1 MIPSVSKHDLQH
13 GSKES
18 GFVSA
23 QSVLDD
29 LPFSLSENTTKFHQN
44 NNHRYSL
51 EILNSY
57 RRKLDVQLECFSG
70 RESVKVSRDAQL
82 HPWAAALFTDR
93 NSLFAAPDVEQLRL
107 PHQSSRTLMSRSEFV
122 ELKATFW
129 LIALS
134 LLFDVPSRNFSKKK
148 LAHSRVRIV
157 QLGLQR
163 CN

>member
-1 MIPSVSKHDLQH
+1 MVAKNQGLSRLSQAWMTCLFLFRKIKLSFVKMIIIVMP
-13 GSKES
+13 
-18 GFVSA
+18 
-23 QSVLDD
+23 
-29 LPFSLSENTTKFHQN
+29 
-44 NNHRYSL
+44 YSL

-57 RRKLDVQLECFSG
+57 RSKLDIQLECFSG

-129 LIALS
+129 LIARS
-134 LLFDVPSRNFSKKK
+134 LLFDVPSRNFSKK
-148 LAHSRVRIV
+148 
-157 QLGLQR
+157 
-163 CN
+163 